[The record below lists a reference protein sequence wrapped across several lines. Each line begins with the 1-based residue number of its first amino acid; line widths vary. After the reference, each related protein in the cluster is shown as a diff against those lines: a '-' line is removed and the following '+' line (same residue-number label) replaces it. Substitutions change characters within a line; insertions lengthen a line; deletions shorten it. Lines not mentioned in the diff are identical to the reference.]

1 MSTSFYNLFQNFVIS
16 VSIRNYI
23 FILKRLSTNI
33 DFIYCLLTNK
43 QSLRTTVQLL
53 QYKELRY
60 ATPNFKILQTFFYLS
75 LYGRFLYL
83 LYYIQYLSII
93 SIINLNQLTIY
104 AITTTSLPLFFIGSH
119 SHSDSFINH
128 LLSYMYH
135 QHNSVVIQYIYIKTT
150 PSNRM
155 ALFNKDLCSLV
166 GGPGYRGPHKLI
178 IRAIVSLQIH
188 VHVRDTRISSVCIR
202 DQLSLLTREDK
213 ALIPTP
219 LQISII
225 VGLHYANQ
233 LCCSHCYP
241 LVR

>member
-33 DFIYCLLTNK
+33 DFIQCLLTNK

-53 QYKELRY
+53 QYKDLRY

-83 LYYIQYLSII
+83 TYYIQYLLII
-93 SIINLNQLTIY
+93 S
-104 AITTTSLPLFFIGSH
+104 
-119 SHSDSFINH
+119 
-128 LLSYMYH
+128 
-135 QHNSVVIQYIYIKTT
+135 IKTT

-213 ALIPTP
+213 ALIPTS
-219 LQISII
+219 LQIPII
-225 VGLHYANQ
+225 VGLHYVNQ

>member
-16 VSIRNYI
+16 VSTRNYI

-33 DFIYCLLTNK
+33 DFIQCLLTNK

-53 QYKELRY
+53 QYKDLRY

-83 LYYIQYLSII
+83 PYYIQYLLII
-93 SIINLNQLTIY
+93 S
-104 AITTTSLPLFFIGSH
+104 
-119 SHSDSFINH
+119 
-128 LLSYMYH
+128 
-135 QHNSVVIQYIYIKTT
+135 IKTT

-166 GGPGYRGPHKLI
+166 GGPGYGGPHKLI

-188 VHVRDTRISSVCIR
+188 VYVRDTRISSVCIR
-202 DQLSLLTREDK
+202 DQLSLLTREYK
-213 ALIPTP
+213 ALITTL

-225 VGLHYANQ
+225 VGLHYVNQ

>member
-16 VSIRNYI
+16 VSTRNYI

-33 DFIYCLLTNK
+33 DFIQCLLTNK

-53 QYKELRY
+53 QYKDLRY

-75 LYGRFLYL
+75 LYGRFLYFP
-83 LYYIQYLSII
+83 YYIQYLLII
-93 SIINLNQLTIY
+93 SIINLNWLTIN
-104 AITTTSLPLFFIGSH
+104 AITTTLIPLFFIDSQ

-135 QHNSVVIQYIYIKTT
+135 QHNSVVIQYIYFIQIYKFLMLTYFQIYRLYFIQPLSYMTSILQSLTLFTYIKTT

-166 GGPGYRGPHKLI
+166 GGPGYR
-178 IRAIVSLQIH
+178 
-188 VHVRDTRISSVCIR
+188 
-202 DQLSLLTREDK
+202 
-213 ALIPTP
+213 ALIN
-219 LQISII
+219 SI
-225 VGLHYANQ
+225 
-233 LCCSHCYP
+233 
-241 LVR
+241 

>member
-1 MSTSFYNLFQNFVIS
+1 MSTSFYNLFQNSVIS
-16 VSIRNYI
+16 VSTRNYI

-33 DFIYCLLTNK
+33 DFIQCLLTNK

-83 LYYIQYLSII
+83 TYYIQYLLII
-93 SIINLNQLTIY
+93 S
-104 AITTTSLPLFFIGSH
+104 
-119 SHSDSFINH
+119 
-128 LLSYMYH
+128 
-135 QHNSVVIQYIYIKTT
+135 IKTT

-166 GGPGYRGPHKLI
+166 GGPGYGGPHKLI

-213 ALIPTP
+213 ALIPTS
-219 LQISII
+219 LQIPII
-225 VGLHYANQ
+225 VGLHYSNQ

>member
-16 VSIRNYI
+16 VSTRNYI

-33 DFIYCLLTNK
+33 DFIQCLLTNK

-83 LYYIQYLSII
+83 TYYIQYLLII
-93 SIINLNQLTIY
+93 S
-104 AITTTSLPLFFIGSH
+104 
-119 SHSDSFINH
+119 
-128 LLSYMYH
+128 
-135 QHNSVVIQYIYIKTT
+135 IKTT

-166 GGPGYRGPHKLI
+166 GGPGYGGPHKLI

>member
-1 MSTSFYNLFQNFVIS
+1 MSTPFYNLFQNFVIS
-16 VSIRNYI
+16 VSTRNYI

-33 DFIYCLLTNK
+33 DFIQCLLTNK

-83 LYYIQYLSII
+83 TYYIQYLLII
-93 SIINLNQLTIY
+93 S
-104 AITTTSLPLFFIGSH
+104 
-119 SHSDSFINH
+119 
-128 LLSYMYH
+128 
-135 QHNSVVIQYIYIKTT
+135 IKTT
-150 PSNRM
+150 PSKRM

-166 GGPGYRGPHKLI
+166 GGPGYGGPHKLI

-202 DQLSLLTREDK
+202 DQLSLLTREEK
-213 ALIPTP
+213 ATTPTL
-219 LQISII
+219 LQILFI
-225 VGLHYANQ
+225 VELHCANQ

>member
-16 VSIRNYI
+16 VSTRNYI

-33 DFIYCLLTNK
+33 DFIQCLLTNK

-53 QYKELRY
+53 QYKEPRG

-75 LYGRFLYL
+75 LYGRFLYFP
-83 LYYIQYLSII
+83 YYIQYLLII
-93 SIINLNQLTIY
+93 S
-104 AITTTSLPLFFIGSH
+104 
-119 SHSDSFINH
+119 
-128 LLSYMYH
+128 
-135 QHNSVVIQYIYIKTT
+135 IKTT

-166 GGPGYRGPHKLI
+166 GGPGYGGPHKLI

-213 ALIPTP
+213 ALIPTS